1 MSNNLT
7 VGQRVQVNEKC
18 KPSKTY
24 MGRVVRN
31 DLELANRAC
40 KSGPWVPHTYV
51 QFDNDDKEYAYFDYL
66 RQGSWLYCQ
75 GGRKCFVRD
84 IEYDNSKSCILSM
97 TVAED
102 DGEYN
107 LCSTEFR
114 ITTGDIDSI
123 LVYYLGFDIS
133 RE

>member
-7 VGQRVQVNEKC
+7 VGQRVQVNKKYE
-18 KPSKTY
+18 PSKTY
-24 MGRVVRN
+24 GGMVVRN
-31 DLELANRAC
+31 DLELVNRAC

-51 QFDNDDKEYAYFDYL
+51 QFDNDDRDEVYFDYL
-66 RQGSWLYCQ
+66 GRGSWLYCK

-84 IEYDNSKSCILSM
+84 IEYDNSKTSILSM

-107 LCSTEFR
+107 VCSTEFR
-114 ITTGDIDSI
+114 ITTGDINSI
-123 LVYYLGFDIS
+123 LVYCLGFDIS